1 MRPRWSGADL
11 RRPARMTCVLCV
23 ALIVACGP
31 GRKSGDDDGSPD
43 ALIEC
48 MPEDSHRCQG
58 ATYQTCTGGT
68 WQNAVDCPTAC
79 VDSLGCVQCT
89 PGQTFCKD
97 GNVWVC
103 DDTGNPGSEV
113 MQCGGAT
120 VCAGGSCVD
129 ACADAAASKSYIG
142 CEY

>member
-1 MRPRWSGADL
+1 MRV
-11 RRPARMTCVLCV
+11 TCVLCV

-68 WQNAVDCPTAC
+68 WH
-79 VDSLGCVQCT
+79 S
-89 PGQTFCKD
+89 
-97 GNVWVC
+97 
-103 DDTGNPGSEV
+103 GSIWRRH
-113 MQCGGAT
+113 
-120 VCAGGSCVD
+120 
-129 ACADAAASKSYIG
+129 AAWSSR
-142 CEY
+142 C